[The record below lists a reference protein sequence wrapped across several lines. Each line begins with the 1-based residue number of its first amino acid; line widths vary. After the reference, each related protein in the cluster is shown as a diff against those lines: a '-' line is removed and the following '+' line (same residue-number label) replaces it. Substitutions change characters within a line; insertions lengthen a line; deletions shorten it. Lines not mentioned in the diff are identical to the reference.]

1 MPPAHAHPGRFTC
14 LSHQAG
20 PTIHQHYSGL
30 SHPLLILPRLVL
42 PYQSHPGRSRSTSC
56 AALRRRS
63 SGSKPPWTMPN
74 RFCSCGLQRGRS
86 VCVYGCVYVCICVC
100 VCVCLCGAGQ
110 VYMCVGRGKGA
121 CVRAHVYVYA
131 YVCAYAHLH
140 AGHVGASKLSLCIQL
155 TIQESSSKERHA
167 PCCPLPC
174 PLPAAPCRPCCPL
187 LPPAC
192 SGRRA
197 GPMSPLH
204 QQAWQNLNLVVNTA
218 KRLSCAAMHRSPQHM
233 V

>member
-86 VCVYGCVYVCICVC
+86 VCIRVCLCVYLCVRLCVFVWGGAGVHVCGEGEGGMRACAC
-100 VCVCLCGAGQ
+100 VCVCLC
-110 VYMCVGRGKGA
+110 
-121 CVRAHVYVYA
+121 
-131 YVCAYAHLH
+131 
-140 AGHVGASKLSLCIQL
+140 LCIRALACRACGCEQTFIVHSINNTRKL
-155 TIQESSSKERHA
+155 FQRA
-167 PCCPLPC
+167 P
-174 PLPAAPCRPCCPL
+174 CPL
-187 LPPAC
+187 LPPAMPPAC
-192 SGRRA
+192 
-197 GPMSPLH
+197 SPLPPLLPLAAPCL
-204 QQAWQNLNLVVNTA
+204 QWAASWTDVTLTSTSLA
-218 KRLSCAAMHRSPQHM
+218 KP
-233 V
+233 